1 MIDLSGK
8 VVLVTGAGR
17 GIGAAIV
24 RAVVQTGGK
33 AVLHD
38 VTAGGNA
45 AAVQKEL
52 GAERCHVLGGDL
64 ADGSG
69 VPKIWQAAQAWQ
81 GRIDVL
87 VNNAGIYE
95 PADVDF
101 EFDKWAAS
109 WHRTLEINLV
119 APGHFCREAI
129 RHFRSRG
136 GGIIVNLASRA
147 AFRGDDHDYI
157 HYAASKAGVV
167 AMTRTIARHFG
178 RQNITAF
185 AIAPGFV
192 RTDLNRAFFDQFGV
206 EAAAKD
212 IPLGEIAEPADIAN
226 TVVFLASGLARHATG
241 TTIDINGASYVR

>member
-1 MIDLSGK
+1 MIDLTEK

-24 RAVVQTGGK
+24 RAVVRLGGR

-38 VTAGGNA
+38 IAATGNA
-45 AAVQKEL
+45 ATVQKEL
-52 GAERCHVLGGDL
+52 GPDKCHVIGGDL
-64 ADGSG
+64 ADGAS
-69 VPKIWQAAQAWQ
+69 VPDIWARAVAWR
-81 GRIDVL
+81 GHVDVL

-95 PADVDF
+95 SADVDHDF
-101 EFDKWAAS
+101 TKWSAS
-109 WHRTLEINLV
+109 WHRTLEVNLV

-129 RHFRSRG
+129 RHFKTRG

-147 AFRGDDHDYI
+147 AFRGDDADYM
-157 HYAASKAGVV
+157 HYAASKAGIV

-178 RQNITAF
+178 RQGITAF

-192 RTDLNRAFFDQFGV
+192 RTDLNRDFFARFGV
-206 EAAAKD
+206 EGAIKD
-212 IPLGEIAEPADIAN
+212 IPLGEVAEPEDIAN

>member
-52 GAERCHVLGGDL
+52 SAEHCHVLGGDL
-64 ADGSG
+64 ADGAG

-87 VNNAGIYE
+87 VN
-95 PADVDF
+95 
-101 EFDKWAAS
+101 
-109 WHRTLEINLV
+109 
-119 APGHFCREAI
+119 
-129 RHFRSRG
+129 
-136 GGIIVNLASRA
+136 
-147 AFRGDDHDYI
+147 
-157 HYAASKAGVV
+157 
-167 AMTRTIARHFG
+167 
-178 RQNITAF
+178 
-185 AIAPGFV
+185 
-192 RTDLNRAFFDQFGV
+192 
-206 EAAAKD
+206 
-212 IPLGEIAEPADIAN
+212 
-226 TVVFLASGLARHATG
+226 
-241 TTIDINGASYVR
+241 